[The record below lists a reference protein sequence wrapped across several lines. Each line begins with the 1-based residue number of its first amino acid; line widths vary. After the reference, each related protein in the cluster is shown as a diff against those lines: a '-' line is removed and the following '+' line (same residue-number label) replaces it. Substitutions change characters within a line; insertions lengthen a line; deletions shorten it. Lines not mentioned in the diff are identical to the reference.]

1 MSTTTTQQQLPAAT
15 WSSDPVHSSVGFAI
29 KYMVSTFR
37 TTFDRFQA
45 TLDTTGDEPK
55 LEGTVDPASIVVKDE
70 NFAGHLASPDFF
82 DVAQHPEITFSSTS
96 VRHERSGDEASG
108 RGSGDK
114 LTVEGE
120 LTIKGTTQ
128 HVVGEGV
135 LTEPHQDLH
144 GNDRVGVQL
153 EAVVDRDAFG
163 VSWNAPL
170 PKGGLALAKEVRLV
184 VELFLVKG

>member
-1 MSTTTTQQQLPAAT
+1 MSSTTTQLQLPAAT

-45 TLDTTGDEPK
+45 TLDTTGDVPT
-55 LEGTVDPASIVVKDE
+55 LQGTVDPASIVVKDE

-82 DVAQHPEITFSSTS
+82 DVAQYPEITFSSTS
-96 VRHERSGDEASG
+96 FRQE
-108 RGSGDK
+108 GDK

-135 LTEPHQDLH
+135 LTEPHQDLY
-144 GNDRVGVQL
+144 GNDRVGIQL
-153 EAVVDRDAFG
+153 EAIVDRDAFG